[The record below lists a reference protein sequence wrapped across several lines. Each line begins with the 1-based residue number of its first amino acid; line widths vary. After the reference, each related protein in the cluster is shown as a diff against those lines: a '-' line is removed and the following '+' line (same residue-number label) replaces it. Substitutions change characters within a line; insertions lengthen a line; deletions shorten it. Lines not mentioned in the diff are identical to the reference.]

1 MIKPRYISKV
11 AVTRPDNATAY
22 AALDVLGTDPATV
35 IEFTNIAPV
44 GGGTI
49 VLLYASLMINA
60 ASGGPSQ
67 TRLHLYS
74 QAPSGIA
81 DNAAYNLPSGD
92 RAKYIGYITLGA
104 PVDLGDTMFGEDDF
118 LRKTVTASSSSLF
131 AIAETVSAFT
141 PTANTVKTWELRSVE
156 A

>member
-35 IEFTNIAPV
+35 IEFTNIAPT

-49 VLLYASLMINA
+49 VLLYASLMISVG
-60 ASGGPSQ
+60 SGGPAQ

-74 QAPSGIA
+74 SAPSSIA

-92 RAKYIGYITLGA
+92 RNKYLGSITLNT
-104 PVDLGDTMFGEDDF
+104 PNDLGDTLFVQEDM
-118 LRKTVTASSSSLF
+118 LRKTVVASGSSLF
-131 AIAETVSAFT
+131 AIAQTVGAFT
-141 PTANTVKTWELRSVE
+141 PTALTVKTWELRSVE

>member
-35 IEFTNIAPV
+35 IEFANIAPQ

-49 VLLYASLMINA
+49 VLLYASLMISVG
-60 ASGGPSQ
+60 SGGPSQ

-74 QAPSGIA
+74 EAPSGIA

-92 RAKYIGYITLGA
+92 RAKYLGSVTLNT
-104 PVDLGDTMFGEDDF
+104 PLDLGDTLFAQEDT
-118 LRKTVTASSSSLF
+118 LRKTVVAKSSSLF
-131 AIAETVSAFT
+131 AIAQAVGAFT
-141 PTANTVKTWELRSVE
+141 PAALTVKTWELRSVE